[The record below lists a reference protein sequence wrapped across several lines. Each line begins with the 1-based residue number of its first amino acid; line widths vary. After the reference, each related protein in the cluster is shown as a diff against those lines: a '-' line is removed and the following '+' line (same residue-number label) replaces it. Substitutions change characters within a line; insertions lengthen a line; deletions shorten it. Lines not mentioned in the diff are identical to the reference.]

1 MTTAR
6 PTGIGNRGERV
17 MSSET
22 ALKSKWDEFLD
33 AYLAY
38 IADQTPEKERRME
51 RLGRQ
56 LQRLDPK
63 FSYSEF
69 KKKVSPRDEE

>member
-1 MTTAR
+1 
-6 PTGIGNRGERV
+6 

-38 IADQTPEKERRME
+38 IADQTEEKEERME

-69 KKKVSPRDEE
+69 KKKVTTRDEPAEQ